1 MSSSKILQKNF
12 LRQISAEIER
22 KIDRLEQQTQI
33 VGGILQWPKFTRFS
47 SSDRNEKINQDKD
60 NIIETSPPHTII
72 ETGITHHEM
81 KGGSQRLRWNLLFNL
96 LVWLVVPFPFWIPF
110 ISNKV
115 ALYMLPSIQ
124 GVFVFMWTIIAILAV
139 KNVFILRMNHSR
151 KYKENINTLEKTRI
165 RHIVAVS
172 CYKEPIEL
180 IATTVQ
186 SVADQTEVNRIIM
199 VISFEEKTP
208 EKKKKCQYLQDRFK
222 DAGFEQIILTV
233 HPYGLPN
240 EIPGKCSNS
249 NYGLRMAVNK
259 INVADDDMKNILVT
273 TCDADSKFPP
283 NYIAALTWKYL
294 QENQPALTTIYQSPL
309 FYNWKLDS
317 LSFITRVTGLLRSLL
332 MLGALIPFNINTMS
346 IFSYSLSLAKQGNFI
361 HPSYQMDDIICL
373 IRWMGVTKRRIR
385 ISMIPVAVISGPTS
399 GETVE
404 FEIIEWAR
412 QARRWTIG
420 AAEVFHYFIIKAKHI
435 PKMAAFSW
443 GFAFII
449 YYGVLL
455 CTAAHTTPVV
465 KREDASLNQS
475 KILVFIKTIP
485 YFHESI
491 PMGINAIRKLGEQN
505 QFKVHVTNVASY
517 FTIDN
522 LKQYAAVVF
531 LSTTGDVL
539 DESQQESF
547 KSFYRSG
554 KGFVGIHAAADT
566 EYAWSWYNGLLG
578 GYFAGHPSR
587 LQNATLN
594 IVDQN
599 FIATKHL
606 PKQWKRFDEWYNF
619 QMTQWNKVNVLITID
634 EKSYYGGEHGKIH
647 PMSWYQ
653 NYDGGRSFYTQLS
666 HQQDSYLDSLFV
678 QHLLGGIQYAMT
690 GRTK

>member
-151 KYKENINTLEKTRI
+151 KYKENIDTLEKTRI

-208 EKKKKCQYLQDRFK
+208 EKKKKRQYLQDRFK
-222 DAGFEQIILTV
+222 DAGFEQIIFTV

-455 CTAAHTTPVV
+455 CTAGLFGLTSTLSMILLV
-465 KREDASLNQS
+465 KRVPLSITYVMYSFLALQMLTFLIAFLID
-475 KILVFIKTIP
+475 VFIT
-485 YFHESI
+485 
-491 PMGINAIRKLGEQN
+491 
-505 QFKVHVTNVASY
+505 
-517 FTIDN
+517 
-522 LKQYAAVVF
+522 
-531 LSTTGDVL
+531 
-539 DESQQESF
+539 
-547 KSFYRSG
+547 
-554 KGFVGIHAAADT
+554 
-566 EYAWSWYNGLLG
+566 
-578 GYFAGHPSR
+578 R
-587 LQNATLN
+587 L
-594 IVDQN
+594 I
-599 FIATKHL
+599 
-606 PKQWKRFDEWYNF
+606 
-619 QMTQWNKVNVLITID
+619 KVNQCIFILRNAFHFISTPFVLIAYSLV
-634 EKSYYGGEHGKIH
+634 ELYALHEVVVLGKKVCKHGASKK
-647 PMSWYQ
+647 
-653 NYDGGRSFYTQLS
+653 NAL
-666 HQQDSYLDSLFV
+666 V
-678 QHLLGGIQYAMT
+678 
-690 GRTK
+690 K

>member
-151 KYKENINTLEKTRI
+151 KYKENIDTLEKTRI

-208 EKKKKCQYLQDRFK
+208 EKKKKRQYLQDRFK
-222 DAGFEQIILTV
+222 DAGFEQIIFTV

-455 CTAAHTTPVV
+455 CTAGLFGLTSTLSMILLV
-465 KREDASLNQS
+465 KRVPL
-475 KILVFIKTIP
+475 
-485 YFHESI
+485 SI
-491 PMGINAIRKLGEQN
+491 TYVI
-505 QFKVHVTNVASY
+505 
-517 FTIDN
+517 
-522 LKQYAAVVF
+522 
-531 LSTTGDVL
+531 TTGDVL